1 MLHQQSALPAVSG
14 RSANMRARTPLQRAA
29 DYRERADQMRRFAAE
44 EQNPAMRA
52 DLVAIAERYQSMADS
67 LVQSG
72 REISN

>member
-1 MLHQQSALPAVSG
+1 MLHQQPALPAVGG

>member
-1 MLHQQSALPAVSG
+1 MLHQQPALPAVSG